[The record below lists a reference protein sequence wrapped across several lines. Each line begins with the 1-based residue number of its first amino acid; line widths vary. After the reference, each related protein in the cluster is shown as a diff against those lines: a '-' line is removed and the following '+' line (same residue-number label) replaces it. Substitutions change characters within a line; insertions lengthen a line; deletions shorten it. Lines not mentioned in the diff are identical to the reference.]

1 MAAAPIKAA
10 GPRTV
15 AACSP
20 VEAAGL
26 GAAACVSIEAAGSG
40 AAACASIEVTG
51 SGAEARAPVE
61 AAGSRA
67 VAACALVEAAGSGAV
82 VARALVEAAGT
93 GSVARAPM
101 EAAGSRAAVARAPVE
116 ATRPRAAAA
125 RRGSRLALP
134 VGLAL
139 LALPLITAAHHS
151 RPAPYGDH
159 ITVHAR
165 VDADS
170 ADPEL
175 RTKGH
180 TVEAYDPA
188 TGRARWTYGRA
199 GHRPLALFPAPGHA
213 VALWSD
219 GLVTDTARADGSAVR
234 WHRAIPGS
242 ASWLRTPA
250 ARGAAGVLQS
260 LDPRG
265 RMIAVVT
272 PHRIA
277 AYRSADGD
285 LRWVLPARGGCA
297 FEPARSVRHGAA
309 LLVAQPCRDAATPW
323 TSQLIAMDDLG
334 RIVPR
339 RTPLGNELP
348 GAAPD
353 GVPNRAEKVFA
364 RPR

>member
-1 MAAAPIKAA
+1 MA
-10 GPRTV
+10 
-15 AACSP
+15 
-20 VEAAGL
+20 
-26 GAAACVSIEAAGSG
+26 
-40 AAACASIEVTG
+40 
-51 SGAEARAPVE
+51 
-61 AAGSRA
+61 
-67 VAACALVEAAGSGAV
+67 
-82 VARALVEAAGT
+82 
-93 GSVARAPM
+93 
-101 EAAGSRAAVARAPVE
+101 
-116 ATRPRAAAA
+116 
-125 RRGSRLALP
+125 
-134 VGLAL
+134 LAL

-165 VDADS
+165 VA
-170 ADPEL
+170 AAGAAPEL

-188 TGRARWTYGRA
+188 TARARWTYGRE
-199 GHRPLALFPAPGHA
+199 GHRPLALLPAPGHA

-219 GLVTDTARADGSAVR
+219 GLVTDTRADGSAVR

-242 ASWLRTPA
+242 AAWLRTPA
-250 ARGAAGVLQS
+250 ARGGAGVLRP
-260 LDPRG
+260 LDQRG

-277 AYRSADGD
+277 AYRGVDGD

-297 FEPARSVRHGAA
+297 FEPARSVRHGNA
-309 LLVAQPCRDAATPW
+309 LLVAQPCGDAATPW
-323 TSQLIAMDDLG
+323 TSQLIAVDDLG
-334 RIVPR
+334 RIVPS

>member
-1 MAAAPIKAA
+1 MAVAPIEPT
-10 GPRTV
+10 GPR
-15 AACSP
+15 
-20 VEAAGL
+20 
-26 GAAACVSIEAAGSG
+26 
-40 AAACASIEVTG
+40 VT
-51 SGAEARAPVE
+51 EPRATGPR
-61 AAGSRA
+61 ATGPRATGSRA
-67 VAACALVEAAGSGAV
+67 VEQWA
-82 VARALVEAAGT
+82 T
-93 GSVARAPM
+93 G
-101 EAAGSRAAVARAPVE
+101 
-116 ATRPRAAAA
+116 PRATGPRATEPPATGPRAIEQWATGPRATGPRATAA

-134 VGLAL
+134 VALAL

-165 VDADS
+165 VAAGS
-170 ADPEL
+170 AAPEL
-175 RTKGH
+175 RTKGP
-180 TVEAYDPA
+180 TVEAYNTA

-199 GHRPLALFPAPGHA
+199 GHRPLALLPAPGHA

-250 ARGAAGVLQS
+250 ARGAAGVLQP
-260 LDPRG
+260 LDPHG

-277 AYRSADGD
+277 AYRTADGD

-297 FEPARSVRHGAA
+297 FEPARSVRHRAA
-309 LLVAQPCRDAATPW
+309 LLVAQPCGDAATPW
-323 TSQLIAMDDLG
+323 TSQLIAVDDLG
-334 RIVPR
+334 RIVPG